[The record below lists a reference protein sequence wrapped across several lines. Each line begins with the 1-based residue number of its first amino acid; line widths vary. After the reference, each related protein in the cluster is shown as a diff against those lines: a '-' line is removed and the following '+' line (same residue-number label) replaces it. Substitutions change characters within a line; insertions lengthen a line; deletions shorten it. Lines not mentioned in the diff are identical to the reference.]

1 MRRTRRGSRNPFWY
15 RMFRSCDSFR
25 PDAEP
30 DAPVR
35 RPQVSLVVR
44 TVFSHPLKR
53 REIAAI
59 QYAKPAPQGKNAG
72 AVESETRG
80 ALEVGR

>member
-1 MRRTRRGSRNPFWY
+1 M
-15 RMFRSCDSFR
+15 
-25 PDAEP
+25 
-30 DAPVR
+30 
-35 RPQVSLVVR
+35 SLVVR